1 MPALHKR
8 HASWEFLAPM
18 TPPQARRAALWKLPP
33 QPLCRRPELIT
44 HPEGMR
50 GDWPG
55 LERGSLLN
63 ERQPRSTCK
72 LTTHHR
78 RGEASRQN
86 RRSAPGHRKPNQ
98 SDHAGRGSEAD
109 TAASGARLASAG
121 NWSSAPP
128 AQSTSYGL
136 SAVAFPVFS
145 ELSGHATSA
154 SNLKPNAWHLTLV
167 TCPLTIHSRIPN
179 TGKP

>member
-1 MPALHKR
+1 VGVSGANDPAAGEAGCSLEAPTATALQKAGIDYTSR
-8 HASWEFLAPM
+8 RDARGLAG
-18 TPPQARRAALWKLPP
+18 AGA
-33 QPLCRRPELIT
+33 
-44 HPEGMR
+44 
-50 GDWPG
+50 
-55 LERGSLLN
+55 GSLLN